1 MALQTSDDHAPPMR
15 RLNPT
20 GQMLAGFAAGF
31 TARCAI
37 APLDVL
43 KIRLQ
48 LQAGMLSEAATGA
61 RTPPYKGLTEAFL
74 RIAREEGVRAFWRG
88 NGAAFLLWGA
98 YVGIQFPVYTA
109 ARKNVGGL
117 DERSSALVAGATS
130 GAVATLLTYPLDW
143 ARTRRAAGPSGSI
156 VPPATRSINWRAPFS
171 GLSAALAA
179 VVPSA
184 AITFALYEGAAEV
197 WDASAP
203 SFRAVGYTLV
213 ADSSSVNA
221 IVDAAR
227 ASICGG
233 IAGVGAKAL
242 TYPLDTAKKRMQ
254 VAGLDDLSWPP
265 LRGPID
271 ALRRIAAVEGL
282 AGWYRGALPALLKS
296 AFSTAI
302 IFGTYDMFRALC
314 IKSPML
320 VA

>member
-1 MALQTSDDHAPPMR
+1 
-15 RLNPT
+15 
-20 GQMLAGFAAGF
+20 
-31 TARCAI
+31 
-37 APLDVL
+37 
-43 KIRLQ
+43 
-48 LQAGMLSEAATGA
+48 
-61 RTPPYKGLTEAFL
+61 
-74 RIAREEGVRAFWRG
+74 
-88 NGAAFLLWGA
+88 
-98 YVGIQFPVYTA
+98 
-109 ARKNVGGL
+109 
-117 DERSSALVAGATS
+117 
-130 GAVATLLTYPLDW
+130 
-143 ARTRRAAGPSGSI
+143 
-156 VPPATRSINWRAPFS
+156 
-171 GLSAALAA
+171 